1 MSDESR
7 PFRGPFTAEADPN
20 CEHGYWRIT
29 QGNGEPIIS
38 LCEQSGAEQ
47 LRLALE
53 LLELLPEIE
62 EALRKGS
69 YDEPSCFQ
77 LRERIAALKEPR
89 T

>member
-20 CEHGYWRIT
+20 YEHGYWRIT

-62 EALRKGS
+62 RAAKLELSYSGLERLR
-69 YDEPSCFQ
+69 DA
-77 LRERIAALKEPR
+77 IVALKEPR
-89 T
+89 P